1 MSTLEEREL
10 AINPIVATS
19 VQHNTQVVSNIRN
32 LTASLFG
39 VAAGTLGLESY
50 PGFIFYLVGSF
61 IVSAL
66 IFALRTDGKPADYF
80 HRPLGDL
87 WGGDVFNGLSSFIM
101 AGKAA
106 QELRN
111 RGCGDAALVLVTMLE
126 ARLTQANLFKKVVD
140 AIKDL
145 VQDCN
150 FDCNDSGI
158 NLQAMDNS
166 HVALVSMSLK
176 TDAFS
181 NFRCDRNIALG
192 INLGSLTK
200 VLRAAGNDD
209 VLSIKAE
216 DAPDVVNIVFESSS
230 QDRISEYDIK
240 LMDID
245 QEHLGIPETDYSAAI
260 TMPAAEF
267 QRICRDLSALS
278 ESVAIEVSK
287 EGVKFS
293 CTGDI
298 GSGSVQLR
306 ANTNVENPKESV
318 EIEMTEPVALTFS
331 LKYLVNFCK
340 ASGLSDKVK
349 LQLSAEVPLLVE
361 YPLTEGTNSFLQ
373 FYLAPKIGDE
383 ELPPRYVPV
392 PGSRYLEQAINRVAG
407 NHTAYKQ
414 VKGTKTS
421 PDQILDLYEG
431 LRQSNLN
438 NFDVLLTGYMPS
450 AHCVQAIGKI
460 GRDIKF
466 NAGTK
471 PGSFFWVLDPV
482 MGDNGKLYIPEDE
495 VPEYKALLREADL
508 ILPNQFE
515 AELLSET
522 TITDLDSLA
531 AAIQV
536 LHKTY
541 QVPHVIITSLRLTR
555 DNRTVSSRV
564 PSRAPSKPT
573 SATASGRQTPTDDPA
588 RTHPASLPPRNGE
601 IERPSSETSTT
612 SETKNPSTKP
622 PVDIEEQDE
631 DIKNITIIGST
642 ATSDFKP
649 RLFRIDTPELPL
661 FFSGTGDMFAALTIP
676 RLIEAVHA
684 SSTPDVHL
692 KSKPSW
698 RSPDDVPADEL
709 PLAKACQKVLA
720 SMQSILNKTTVTCRA
735 KMAAYDARA
744 EKEGCGQ
751 GAEAAEEKSKR
762 RHLALMEA
770 SEVTVPRFIGELVEP
785 PDVEKFR
792 PRVVVEGSR
801 VPDSVGRRE
810 PNELDVVH
818 LGLGAKGEGA
828 VQVGDGGR

>member
-10 AINPIVATS
+10 AINPIVVTS
-19 VQHNTQVVSNIRN
+19 VQHNTQAVSNIRS

-87 WGGDVFNGLSSFIM
+87 WVGDVFNGYGIEDVAMVLYVW
-101 AGKAA
+101 AGLCEGQANPTLEA
-106 QELRN
+106 VLNQRFAHRN
-111 RGCGDAALVLVTMLE
+111 IPPLFACGYSRTSWMQIGEDRVKIPRISVLPAMLE

-245 QEHLGIPETDYSAAI
+245 QEHLGIPETDYSAMI

-306 ANTNVENPKESV
+306 SNTNVENPKESV

-349 LQLSAEVPLLVE
+349 LKLSAEVPLLVE

-373 FYLAPKIGDE
+373 FYLAPKY
-383 ELPPRYVPV
+383 LP
-392 PGSRYLEQAINRVAG
+392 EQVSNRVAG

-495 VPEYKALLREADL
+495 VPEYKTLLRDADL

-536 LHKTY
+536 LHKKY
-541 QVPHVIITSLRLTR
+541 QVPHVIITSLRLTH
-555 DNRTVSSRV
+555 DNRTVSSRA
-564 PSRAPSKPT
+564 PSRTPSKPT
-573 SATASGRQTPTDDPA
+573 STTASGRQTPTDDPA
-588 RTHPASLPPRNGE
+588 RTHPASLSAKDGASEQPTSSTPR
-601 IERPSSETSTT
+601 TSDTEAL
-612 SETKNPSTKP
+612 SKP
-622 PVDIEEQDE
+622 PVEPEEPDSPP
-631 DIKNITIIGST
+631 KNITIIGST
-642 ATSDFKP
+642 ATSDFTP
-649 RLFRIDTPELPL
+649 RLFRIDTPRAPL

-676 RLIEAVHA
+676 A
-684 SSTPDVHL
+684 SSKPCTPPPPQTQI
-692 KSKPSW
+692 S
-698 RSPDDVPADEL
+698 SPHRAGAPQTTSQRTNYPRYSL
-709 PLAKACQKVLA
+709 PE
-720 SMQSILNKTTVTCRA
+720 S
-735 KMAAYDARA
+735 
-744 EKEGCGQ
+744 
-751 GAEAAEEKSKR
+751 
-762 RHLALMEA
+762 
-770 SEVTVPRFIGELVEP
+770 PR
-785 PDVEKFR
+785 
-792 PRVVVEGSR
+792 
-801 VPDSVGRRE
+801 
-810 PNELDVVH
+810 
-818 LGLGAKGEGA
+818 
-828 VQVGDGGR
+828 